1 MGQINA
7 IMTMLQTVSF
17 GEKYFEIA
25 LTLREA
31 MLINGM
37 LGSADVW
44 YGLKQKEIENFEE
57 IDKILLHKILDA
69 PSSSCTES
77 LYLELGII
85 PIRILLKDRRI
96 MYLHYLANMKETE
109 MLHTFFAAQW
119 AYPCKNDWTTQVR
132 EDLKEFGMSED
143 LQYLKEKS
151 VYQFKRIVKAKM
163 KENALNYL
171 FSLKEKHSKMD
182 DLCYTELKLQK
193 YLKSDR
199 IPVREA
205 KNLYRYRVKVANFKA
220 NFGERYQSKGCP
232 FCFVH
237 LDTQPH
243 AMQCVN
249 VKDLVNTEGD
259 YRKIFGENIPS
270 NISKTLLN
278 ISKMRENL
286 I

>member
-1 MGQINA
+1 
-7 IMTMLQTVSF
+7 
-17 GEKYFEIA
+17 
-25 LTLREA
+25 
-31 MLINGM
+31 
-37 LGSADVW
+37 
-44 YGLKQKEIENFEE
+44 
-57 IDKILLHKILDA
+57 
-69 PSSSCTES
+69 
-77 LYLELGII
+77 
-85 PIRILLKDRRI
+85 
-96 MYLHYLANMKETE
+96 MYLHYLVNMKETE

-249 VKDLVNTEGD
+249 VKDLVNTEGE